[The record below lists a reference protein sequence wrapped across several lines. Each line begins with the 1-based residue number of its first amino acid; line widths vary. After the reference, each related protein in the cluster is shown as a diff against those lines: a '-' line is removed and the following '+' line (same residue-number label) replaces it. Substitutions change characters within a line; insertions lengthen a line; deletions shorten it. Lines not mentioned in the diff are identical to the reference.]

1 MYMYSMKV
9 VFDARSF
16 LSLVRI
22 YSYLTN
28 DPTRSQIRKNRLFM
42 EDRKQEGLVLGQ
54 AIVFRA
60 NAACEQR

>member
-42 EDRKQEGLVLGQ
+42 EDRKQEGLVLG
-54 AIVFRA
+54 
-60 NAACEQR
+60 